1 MNKKTAIKREENEN
15 KTMEI
20 EVEVAPDTWITETV
34 AVPTLAFTMATDVAF
49 EILSGFEGRGKTN
62 FAVYM
67 TLLKHRNSKN
77 NKCFPSIE
85 TIADKIVTSDKTV
98 KRALDELEKA
108 GYIKIDSGMRGISN
122 NYYFPKEWFYDL
134 FEKDYKQI
142 KANRRR
148 NVMKSDRRLK
158 AEKERDEAKAREA
171 IKDKK
176 LLEKDRKIAEL
187 EKKLAEKEEND
198 FTNNNKNADE
208 DWF

>member
-1 MNKKTAIKREENEN
+1 MNKKTAQMKEVKEG

-20 EVEVAPDTWITETV
+20 EIEVAPDTWVTETV
-34 AVPTLAFTMATDVAF
+34 AVPSIAFTMATDVAF

-67 TLLKHRNSKN
+67 VLLKHRNSTN

-85 TIADKIVTSDKTV
+85 TIANKIVASDKTV

-171 IKDKK
+171 IKD
-176 LLEKDRKIAEL
+176 RKIAEL
-187 EKKLAEKEEND
+187 ERKLAEKEG
-198 FTNNNKNADE
+198 NNFKVCDVDLE
-208 DWF
+208 DDPF

>member
-1 MNKKTAIKREENEN
+1 MNKKTAQMKEAKED

-20 EVEVAPDTWITETV
+20 EIEVAPDTWVTETV
-34 AVPTLAFTMATDVAF
+34 AVPSIAFTMATEVAF

-67 TLLKHRNSKN
+67 VLLKHRNSTN

-85 TIADKIVTSDKTV
+85 TIANKIVASDKTV
-98 KRALDELEKA
+98 KRALDELERA

-171 IKDKK
+171 IKD
-176 LLEKDRKIAEL
+176 RKIAEL
-187 EKKLAEKEEND
+187 ERKLAEKERNN
-198 FTNNNKNADE
+198 FTVCNVDIE
-208 DWF
+208 DDPF

>member
-1 MNKKTAIKREENEN
+1 MNKKTAQMKEAKEG

-20 EVEVAPDTWITETV
+20 EIEVAPDTWVAETV
-34 AVPTLAFTMATDVAF
+34 AVPSIAFTMATDVAF
-49 EILSGFEGRGKTN
+49 EILSGFGGRGKTN

-67 TLLKHRNSKN
+67 VLLKHRNSTN

-85 TIADKIVTSDKTV
+85 TIANKIVASDKTV

-134 FEKDYKQI
+134 FKKDYKQI

-171 IKDKK
+171 IKD
-176 LLEKDRKIAEL
+176 RKIAEL
-187 EKKLAEKEEND
+187 ERKLAEKEGNN
-198 FTNNNKNADE
+198 FTEHKNKDE

>member
-1 MNKKTAIKREENEN
+1 MSKKTAQMKEAKEG

-20 EVEVAPDTWITETV
+20 EIEVAPDTWVTETV
-34 AVPTLAFTMATDVAF
+34 AVPSIAFTMATDVAF

-67 TLLKHRNSKN
+67 VLLKHRNSTN

-85 TIADKIVTSDKTV
+85 TIANKIVASDKTV

-134 FEKDYKQI
+134 FKKDYKQI

-158 AEKERDEAKAREA
+158 AEKERDEAKARET
-171 IKDKK
+171 I
-176 LLEKDRKIAEL
+176 KDRKIAEL
-187 EKKLAEKEEND
+187 ERKLAEKEGNN
-198 FTNNNKNADE
+198 FTEHKNKDE

>member
-1 MNKKTAIKREENEN
+1 MSKKTATKREENEN

-67 TLLKHRNSKN
+67 VLLKHRNSMN

-85 TIADKIVTSDKTV
+85 TIANKIVASDKTV

-134 FEKDYKQI
+134 FKKDYKQI

-171 IKDKK
+171 IKD
-176 LLEKDRKIAEL
+176 RKIAEL
-187 EKKLAEKEEND
+187 ERKLAQKEGKD
-198 FTNNNKNADE
+198 FKVYDVNLE
-208 DWF
+208 DDPF

>member
-1 MNKKTAIKREENEN
+1 MNKKTAQMKEENEN

-34 AVPTLAFTMATDVAF
+34 TVPSVAFTMATDVAF
-49 EILSGFEGRGKTN
+49 EILSRFEGRGKTN

-67 TLLKHRNSKN
+67 VLLKHRNSTN

-85 TIADKIVTSDKTV
+85 TIANKIVASDKTV

-134 FEKDYKQI
+134 FGKDYKQI

-148 NVMKSDRRLK
+148 NVIKSDRRIK

-171 IKDKK
+171 IKD
-176 LLEKDRKIAEL
+176 RKIAEL
-187 EKKLAEKEEND
+187 ERKLAEKEG
-198 FTNNNKNADE
+198 NNFKVCDVDLE
-208 DWF
+208 DDLF

>member
-1 MNKKTAIKREENEN
+1 MNKKTAQTKEAKEG
-15 KTMEI
+15 KSMEI
-20 EVEVAPDTWITETV
+20 EIEIAPDTWITETV

-67 TLLKHRNSKN
+67 VLLKHRNSTN

-85 TIADKIVTSDKTV
+85 TIANKIVASDKTV

-134 FEKDYKQI
+134 FKKDYKQI

-171 IKDKK
+171 IKD
-176 LLEKDRKIAEL
+176 RKITEL
-187 EKKLAEKEEND
+187 ERKLAQKEGKD
-198 FTNNNKNADE
+198 FKVYDVNLE
-208 DWF
+208 DDPF

>member
-1 MNKKTAIKREENEN
+1 MNKKTAIKKEENEN

-34 AVPTLAFTMATDVAF
+34 TVPSIAFTMATDVAF
-49 EILSGFEGRGKTN
+49 EILSGFKGRGKTN

-67 TLLKHRNSKN
+67 VLLKHRNSTN

-85 TIADKIVTSDKTV
+85 IIANKIVASDKTV

-122 NYYFPKEWFYDL
+122 NYYFPKEWFYDS
-134 FEKDYKQI
+134 FKKDYKQI

-158 AEKERDEAKAREA
+158 AEKERDEDKTREA
-171 IKDKK
+171 IKD
-176 LLEKDRKIAEL
+176 RKIDEL
-187 EKKLAEKEEND
+187 ERKLAEKEDSNHKVYD
-198 FTNNNKNADE
+198 VDVE
-208 DWF
+208 DDPF

>member
-1 MNKKTAIKREENEN
+1 MNKKTAQTKEAKEG
-15 KTMEI
+15 KSMEI
-20 EVEVAPDTWITETV
+20 EIEVAPNTWITETV
-34 AVPTLAFTMATDVAF
+34 TVPSIAFTMATDVAF

-67 TLLKHRNSKN
+67 VLLKHRNSTN
-77 NKCFPSIE
+77 NKSFPSIE
-85 TIADKIVTSDKTV
+85 TIANKIVASDKTV

-134 FEKDYKQI
+134 FKKDYKQI

-171 IKDKK
+171 IKD
-176 LLEKDRKIAEL
+176 RKIAEL
-187 EKKLAEKEEND
+187 ERKLAEKEENNFKVHD
-198 FTNNNKNADE
+198 IDIEYDPF
-208 DWF
+208 

>member
-1 MNKKTAIKREENEN
+1 MNKKTAQTKEAKEG
-15 KTMEI
+15 KSMEI
-20 EVEVAPDTWITETV
+20 EIEVAPDTWITETI

-67 TLLKHRNSKN
+67 VLLKHRNSTN

-85 TIADKIVTSDKTV
+85 TIANKIVASDKTV

-158 AEKERDEAKAREA
+158 AEKELDEAKAREA
-171 IKDKK
+171 IKD
-176 LLEKDRKIAEL
+176 RKITEL
-187 EKKLAEKEEND
+187 ERKLAEKEG
-198 FTNNNKNADE
+198 NNFKVFNIDIE
-208 DWF
+208 DDPF

>member
-1 MNKKTAIKREENEN
+1 MSKKTAIKKEENEN
-15 KTMEI
+15 KIMEI

-34 AVPTLAFTMATDVAF
+34 TVPSVAFTMVTDVAF
-49 EILSGFEGRGKTN
+49 EILSRFEGRGKTN

-67 TLLKHRNSKN
+67 VLLKHRNSMN

-85 TIADKIVTSDKTV
+85 TIANKIVASDKTV

-122 NYYFPKEWFYDL
+122 NYYFPKEWFYEL
-134 FEKDYKQI
+134 FKKDHKQI

-158 AEKERDEAKAREA
+158 AEKEGDEAKAREA
-171 IKDKK
+171 IKD
-176 LLEKDRKIAEL
+176 RKIAEL
-187 EKKLAEKEEND
+187 ERKLAEKEESN
-198 FTNNNKNADE
+198 FIEHKNKDE

>member
-1 MNKKTAIKREENEN
+1 MNKKTAQMKEAKEG

-20 EVEVAPDTWITETV
+20 EIEVAPDTWVAETV
-34 AVPTLAFTMATDVAF
+34 AVPSIAFTMATDVAF

-67 TLLKHRNSKN
+67 VLLKHRNSKN

-85 TIADKIVTSDKTV
+85 TIANKIVASDKTV

-148 NVMKSDRRLK
+148 NVIKSDRRLK

-171 IKDKK
+171 IKD
-176 LLEKDRKIAEL
+176 RKIAEL
-187 EKKLAEKEEND
+187 ERKLAEKER
-198 FTNNNKNADE
+198 NNFKIYNIDIE
-208 DWF
+208 DDPF

>member
-1 MNKKTAIKREENEN
+1 MNKKTAIKREENEG
-15 KTMEI
+15 KTMKI

-34 AVPTLAFTMATDVAF
+34 IISSIAFTMATEIAF

-67 TLLKHRNSKN
+67 ILLKHRNSTN

-85 TIADKIVTSDKTV
+85 TIANKIMASNKTV

-171 IKDKK
+171 IKD
-176 LLEKDRKIAEL
+176 RKIAEL
-187 EKKLAEKEEND
+187 ERKLTKKEGNN
-198 FTNNNKNADE
+198 FTVCDINIEVDP
-208 DWF
+208 F

>member
-1 MNKKTAIKREENEN
+1 MNKKTAQMKEAKEG

-20 EVEVAPDTWITETV
+20 EIEVAPDTWVTETV
-34 AVPTLAFTMATDVAF
+34 AVPSIAFTMATDVAF

-67 TLLKHRNSKN
+67 VLLKHRNSTN

-85 TIADKIVTSDKTV
+85 TIANKIVASDKTV

-108 GYIKIDSGMRGISN
+108 GYIKIDSGMRGISS

-171 IKDKK
+171 IKD
-176 LLEKDRKIAEL
+176 RKIAEL
-187 EKKLAEKEEND
+187 ERKLAEKEG
-198 FTNNNKNADE
+198 NNFKMYDVDIEE
-208 DWF
+208 DPF

>member
-1 MNKKTAIKREENEN
+1 MNKKTAQMKEAKEG

-20 EVEVAPDTWITETV
+20 EIEVAPDTWITETV
-34 AVPTLAFTMATDVAF
+34 TVPSVAFTMATDVAF

-67 TLLKHRNSKN
+67 VLLKHRNSTN

-85 TIADKIVTSDKTV
+85 TVANKIVVSDKTV

-134 FEKDYKQI
+134 FKKDYKQI

-171 IKDKK
+171 IKD
-176 LLEKDRKIAEL
+176 RKIAEL
-187 EKKLAEKEEND
+187 ERKLAEKERND
-198 FTNNNKNADE
+198 FKMYDVDIE
-208 DWF
+208 DDPF

>member
-171 IKDKK
+171 IKD
-176 LLEKDRKIAEL
+176 RKIAEL
-187 EKKLAEKEEND
+187 ERKLTEKEG
-198 FTNNNKNADE
+198 NNFKVHDIDIE
-208 DWF
+208 DDPF

>member
-1 MNKKTAIKREENEN
+1 MNKKTASKREENEN

-34 AVPTLAFTMATDVAF
+34 EIPTLAFTMATDVAF

-85 TIADKIVTSDKTV
+85 TIADRIVASDKTV

-134 FEKDYKQI
+134 FDKDYKQI

-158 AEKERDEAKAREA
+158 AEKERDEAKAREV
-171 IKDKK
+171 I
-176 LLEKDRKIAEL
+176 KDRKIAEL
-187 EKKLAEKEEND
+187 ERKLAEKEG
-198 FTNNNKNADE
+198 NNFKMYDIDIE
-208 DWF
+208 DDPF

>member
-1 MNKKTAIKREENEN
+1 MNKKIAQMKEAKED

-20 EVEVAPDTWITETV
+20 EIEVAPDTWVTETV
-34 AVPTLAFTMATDVAF
+34 AVPSIAFTMATDVAF

-67 TLLKHRNSKN
+67 VLLKHRNSTN
-77 NKCFPSIE
+77 NKCSPSIE
-85 TIADKIVTSDKTV
+85 TIANKIVASDKTV
-98 KRALDELEKA
+98 KRALDELERA

-171 IKDKK
+171 IKD
-176 LLEKDRKIAEL
+176 RKIAEL
-187 EKKLAEKEEND
+187 ERKLAEKEG
-198 FTNNNKNADE
+198 NNFKIYDIDIE
-208 DWF
+208 DDPF

>member
-1 MNKKTAIKREENEN
+1 MSKKTATKREENEN
-15 KTMEI
+15 KAMEI

-34 AVPTLAFTMATDVAF
+34 VVPTLAFTMATDVAF
-49 EILSGFEGRGKTN
+49 EILSRFEGRGKTN

-85 TIADKIVTSDKTV
+85 TIADRIVASDKTV

-134 FEKDYKQI
+134 FKKDYKQI

-171 IKDKK
+171 IKD
-176 LLEKDRKIAEL
+176 RKIAEL
-187 EKKLAEKEEND
+187 ERKLAEKEESNFKMRDTDIEND
-198 FTNNNKNADE
+198 PF
-208 DWF
+208 

>member
-1 MNKKTAIKREENEN
+1 MNKKTAQTKEAKEG
-15 KTMEI
+15 KSMEI
-20 EVEVAPDTWITETV
+20 EIEVAPDTWITETV

-67 TLLKHRNSKN
+67 VLLKHRNSTN

-85 TIADKIVTSDKTV
+85 TIANKIVASDKTV

-134 FEKDYKQI
+134 FKKDYKQI

-171 IKDKK
+171 IKD
-176 LLEKDRKIAEL
+176 RKIAEL
-187 EKKLAEKEEND
+187 ERKLAEKEENNFKVHD
-198 FTNNNKNADE
+198 IDIEYDPF
-208 DWF
+208 

>member
-1 MNKKTAIKREENEN
+1 MNKKTAQMKEAKED

-20 EVEVAPDTWITETV
+20 EIEVAPDTWVTETV
-34 AVPTLAFTMATDVAF
+34 AVPSIAFTMATDVAF
-49 EILSGFEGRGKTN
+49 EILSSFEGRGKTN

-67 TLLKHRNSKN
+67 VLLKHRNSTN

-85 TIADKIVTSDKTV
+85 TIANKIVASDKTV

-108 GYIKIDSGMRGISN
+108 GYIKIDSGMRGISS

-171 IKDKK
+171 IKD
-176 LLEKDRKIAEL
+176 RKIAEL
-187 EKKLAEKEEND
+187 ERKLAEKEG
-198 FTNNNKNADE
+198 NNFKVCDVDLE
-208 DWF
+208 DDLF

>member
-1 MNKKTAIKREENEN
+1 MNKKTAQMKEVNEN

-20 EVEVAPDTWITETV
+20 EVEIAPDTWVAETV
-34 AVPTLAFTMATDVAF
+34 EIPTLAFTMATDVAF
-49 EILSGFEGRGKTN
+49 DILSGFKGRGKTN

-85 TIADKIVTSDKTV
+85 TIADRIVASDKTV

-171 IKDKK
+171 V
-176 LLEKDRKIAEL
+176 KDRKIAEL
-187 EKKLAEKEEND
+187 ERKLAEKEG
-198 FTNNNKNADE
+198 NNFKVCDIDIE
-208 DWF
+208 DDPF

>member
-1 MNKKTAIKREENEN
+1 MSKKTATKREENEN

-20 EVEVAPDTWITETV
+20 KIEVAPDTWITETV

-67 TLLKHRNSKN
+67 VLLKYRNSTN

-85 TIADKIVTSDKTV
+85 TIANKIVASDKTV

-134 FEKDYKQI
+134 FKKDYKQI

-158 AEKERDEAKAREA
+158 AEKKLKEVEEREAK
-171 IKDKK
+171 KDKI
-176 LLEKDRKIAEL
+176 IAEL
-187 EKKLAEKEEND
+187 QRKLAQKEGNILT
-198 FTNNNKNADE
+198 TNKIVDIDLDE
-208 DWF
+208 DPF

>member
-1 MNKKTAIKREENEN
+1 MKEAKEG

-20 EVEVAPDTWITETV
+20 EIEVAPDTWVTETV
-34 AVPTLAFTMATDVAF
+34 TVPSIAFTMATDVAF

-67 TLLKHRNSKN
+67 VLLKHRNSTN

-85 TIADKIVTSDKTV
+85 TIADKIVASDKTV

-122 NYYFPKEWFYDL
+122 NYYFPKEWFYVL

-171 IKDKK
+171 IKD
-176 LLEKDRKIAEL
+176 RKIAEL
-187 EKKLAEKEEND
+187 ERKLAEKEENNFKVYD
-198 FTNNNKNADE
+198 VDIE
-208 DWF
+208 DDPF

>member
-1 MNKKTAIKREENEN
+1 MNKKTATKREENEN
-15 KTMEI
+15 KIMEI
-20 EVEVAPDTWITETV
+20 EVEVAPDIWITETV
-34 AVPTLAFTMATDVAF
+34 EIPTLAFTMATDVAF

-85 TIADKIVTSDKTV
+85 TIADRIVASDKTV

-134 FEKDYKQI
+134 FKKDYKQI

-158 AEKERDEAKAREA
+158 AEKELDKAKKREA
-171 IKDKK
+171 MKDK
-176 LLEKDRKIAEL
+176 RIAEL
-187 EKKLAEKEEND
+187 ERKLSEKEG
-198 FTNNNKNADE
+198 NNFKVYDVDLE
-208 DWF
+208 DDPF

>member
-1 MNKKTAIKREENEN
+1 MNKKTATKREENEN
-15 KTMEI
+15 KIMEI

-34 AVPTLAFTMATDVAF
+34 EIPTLAFTMATDVAF

-85 TIADKIVTSDKTV
+85 TIADRIVASDKTV

-134 FEKDYKQI
+134 FKKDYKQI

-158 AEKERDEAKAREA
+158 AEKELDKAKKREA
-171 IKDKK
+171 MKDK
-176 LLEKDRKIAEL
+176 RIAEL
-187 EKKLAEKEEND
+187 ERKLSEKEG
-198 FTNNNKNADE
+198 NNFKVYDVDLE
-208 DWF
+208 DDPF

>member
-1 MNKKTAIKREENEN
+1 MNKKTAIKREENES
-15 KTMEI
+15 KAMEI
-20 EVEVAPDTWITETV
+20 EVEVAPDTWITE
-34 AVPTLAFTMATDVAF
+34 AAMVPSIAFTMATDVAF
-49 EILSGFEGRGKTN
+49 QILSGFEGRGKTN

-67 TLLKHRNSKN
+67 VLLKHRNSTN

-85 TIADKIVTSDKTV
+85 TITNKIVASDKTV

-171 IKDKK
+171 IKD
-176 LLEKDRKIAEL
+176 RKIAEL
-187 EKKLAEKEEND
+187 ERKLVEKEG
-198 FTNNNKNADE
+198 NNFKVCDIDIE
-208 DWF
+208 DDPF

>member
-1 MNKKTAIKREENEN
+1 MSKKTAIKKEENEN
-15 KTMEI
+15 KIMEI

-34 AVPTLAFTMATDVAF
+34 TVPSVAFTMVTDVAF
-49 EILSGFEGRGKTN
+49 EILSRFEGRGKTN

-67 TLLKHRNSKN
+67 VLLKHRNSMN

-85 TIADKIVTSDKTV
+85 TIANKIVASDKTV

-122 NYYFPKEWFYDL
+122 NYYFPKEWFYEL
-134 FEKDYKQI
+134 FKKDYNQI

-158 AEKERDEAKAREA
+158 AEKERDEAREREA
-171 IKDKK
+171 I
-176 LLEKDRKIAEL
+176 KDRKIAEL
-187 EKKLAEKEEND
+187 ERKLAEKEESNFKGYD
-198 FTNNNKNADE
+198 IDIEE
-208 DWF
+208 DPF

>member
-171 IKDKK
+171 IKD
-176 LLEKDRKIAEL
+176 RKIAEL
-187 EKKLAEKEEND
+187 ERKLAEKEG
-198 FTNNNKNADE
+198 NNFKMYDVDIEE
-208 DWF
+208 DPF